1 MFFPQSNMVQAP
13 QPFSPHR
20 YPLVSRGGCRHF
32 AHALRLAQ
40 GTLQFRTFH
49 AEAVG
54 PGISE
59 EINATDFDGSYDV
72 YGYERIFV
80 DFSGC

>member
-1 MFFPQSNMVQAP
+1 MVVTTINYCFFPTVQHGPSTTAFFTP
-13 QPFSPHR
+13 SLSP
-20 YPLVSRGGCRHF
+20 
-32 AHALRLAQ
+32 RLAVWLQ

-59 EINATDFDGSYDV
+59 EINSTDFDGSYDV
-72 YGYERIFV
+72 SGY
-80 DFSGC
+80 